1 MQTDIDIDTN
11 MDMDIGV
18 KSVYVPYGTRPVP
31 TRNLEPAQPQPRD
44 GLQPRLPSATP
55 FPISRSLMQLQES
68 L

>member
-44 GLQPRLPSATP
+44 GLPGHPSATP
-55 FPISRSLMQLQES
+55 FPTSQSLMQLQES